1 MPFLLAFI
9 TKYSRKELSAAEL
22 GNKVHVK
29 GEKKEKKA
37 RSFKKYA
44 SKYQIGHKIASTPLS
59 SKFSWQAGLFYSFA
73 EGKASSMLITL
84 SRKHMRSLQRIK
96 LMATHLVVLFLRYY

>member
-37 RSFKKYA
+37 RSFKNMPANTK
-44 SKYQIGHKIASTPLS
+44 LV
-59 SKFSWQAGLFYSFA
+59 
-73 EGKASSMLITL
+73 
-84 SRKHMRSLQRIK
+84 IK
-96 LMATHLVVLFLRYY
+96 

>member
-22 GNKVHVK
+22 GNKVQVK
-29 GEKKEKKA
+29 GEKKRKE
-37 RSFKKYA
+37 SQIFQKYA

-73 EGKASSMLITL
+73 VGKASSMLITL
-84 SRKHMRSLQRIK
+84 GNICAAYS
-96 LMATHLVVLFLRYY
+96 A